1 MESAR
6 GFDKVLKNYM
16 FDKIQ
21 KEVKCIALIRA
32 VLSTSLLTL
41 FMLLCTVHCELLCRC
56 WTGRARCVS
65 LGPST

>member
-41 FMLLCTVHCELLCRC
+41 FMPSFCALCTVH
-56 WTGRARCVS
+56 
-65 LGPST
+65 